1 MVDREKV
8 DEKHEYGKG
17 KIPKWIIGIWVWV
30 LMVLWIILYIIIGLK

>member
-17 KIPKWIIGIWVWV
+17 KIPKWIIGIWV